1 MAMCSR
7 RNEKG
12 AALAGVMMALLILTL
27 LGSTAFLNTT
37 TELKISSNYT
47 QSLQALYAAEAGLE
61 ELLSVYRQRPMF
73 FLEKK
78 NGRELNFPVGEP
90 TNPSGPGPIFWIK
103 EMRYDPNPIPTY
115 VEVIIHGKDLS
126 PNSLARLRATICCTL
141 SGIASDVPPI
151 FQIGIATAGRLHF
164 SGPLEISGNLHANQG
179 FSLDPSSINNRT
191 STNSWNVTQSLDPL
205 GSNYLPPQDVPVI
218 TEEGFEMYRI
228 LARQTG
234 NQSFLGH
241 QDLCLTGDQKGRLI
255 FVDGNVNLTGNSV
268 SGLTLVATG
277 SITLSGSIHLVKN
290 LSLDTA
296 FIAGRDII
304 IKDSNQPAGV
314 FWSNGAIQKSGS
326 GKLIGAVVCQES
338 VFQLDGF
345 QFKRIAEISNP
356 YLSQSPQAVSFRL
369 GGWAQI

>member
-1 MAMCSR
+1 MCSR
-7 RNEKG
+7 NNENG
-12 AALAGVMMALLILTL
+12 AALVGVMLSLLVLTL
-27 LGSTAFLNTT
+27 LGSSAFLTTT

-61 ELLSVYRQRPMF
+61 ELLSVYRQRPMEF
-73 FLEKK
+73 FEKK
-78 NGRELNFPVGEP
+78 NGRELNLPVDEP

-103 EMRYDPNPIPTY
+103 EMRYDPNSIPTY
-115 VEVIIHGKDLS
+115 VEVVFYGKDLS
-126 PNSLARLRATICCTL
+126 PNSLARLRGTIYCTL
-141 SGIASDVPPI
+141 SGVASDVPPI
-151 FQIGIATAGRLHF
+151 FKVGIATAGRLHF
-164 SGPLEISGNLHANQG
+164 SGSLEISGNLHANQG
-179 FSLDPSSINNRT
+179 VSLDPSSINNPT
-191 STNSWNVTQSLDPL
+191 STNLWNVTQSLDPL

-218 TEEGFEMYRI
+218 SEEGFSLYRI

-234 NQSFLGH
+234 NQSLLGH

-255 FVDGNVNLTGNSV
+255 FVDGNVNLTGNGV

-277 SITLSGSIHLVKN
+277 SITLSGSIHLAKN

-304 IKDSNQPAGV
+304 IKDSHQPAGI

-338 VFQLDGF
+338 IFQLNGF
-345 QFKRIAEISNP
+345 QFERIAEISNP
-356 YLSQSPQAVSFRL
+356 YLSQTLQAVSFRL
-369 GGWAQI
+369 GGWTQI